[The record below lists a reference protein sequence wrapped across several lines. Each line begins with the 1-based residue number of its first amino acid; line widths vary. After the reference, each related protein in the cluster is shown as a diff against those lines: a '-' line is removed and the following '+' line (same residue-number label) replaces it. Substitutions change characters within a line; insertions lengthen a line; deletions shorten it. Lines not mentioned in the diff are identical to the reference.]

1 MGTTRIRK
9 GLNIPIAGEP
19 VQDSIQ
25 SGKAVRR
32 VAVLG
37 DDYIGMK
44 PTMEVKVG
52 DEVKIGQLLFT
63 DKKNPLVRYT
73 SPAAGKVVEIN
84 RGAKRAFKSLVIEV
98 AGNEEAVEFEKFAE
112 DKLTSLSREDV
123 IKHLITTGMWTTL
136 RVRPFSMVPDPAT
149 IPHALFV
156 TAMDTNPL
164 APSIQKI
171 IDGNE
176 KKYVNGLRVLSK
188 LTEGNVYI
196 AKAPETTLPDSGIAN
211 VKVEDFQGPHPAGNV
226 GTHMHF
232 LSPVSRTRVSWY
244 IGIQDVMA
252 VGSLFVNGTLDLKR
266 IVALAGP
273 AVTSPRLISTR
284 TGASLDE
291 LTDGELKDG
300 NNRIISGSV
309 LSGRTAS
316 ELVPYLGRFHQQI
329 TVLEEGTEKEFLG
342 WINPFIGKYSIL
354 NLVFSRL
361 SFGKKFDF
369 TTAVNGGKRAIVPI
383 GNYERVMPLDIIP
396 TYLLRALAVDD
407 VDDAEKLGAL
417 ELDEEDLALCTFV
430 CQSKLEYG
438 PMLRRNLTTIQK
450 EG

>member
-1 MGTTRIRK
+1 MTRIRK
-9 GLNIPIAGEP
+9 GLDLPIAGEP

-25 SGKAVRR
+25 DGKALRR

-52 DEVKIGQLLFT
+52 DDVKIGQLLFT
-63 DKKNPLVRYT
+63 DKKNPLIRHT
-73 SPAAGKVVEIN
+73 SPAAGKVVEVN
-84 RGAKRAFKSLVIEV
+84 RGAKRAFKSLVIEL
-98 AGNEEAVEFEKFAE
+98 AGKEEAIEFEKFDE
-112 DKLTSLSREDV
+112 DKLNSLTREDV
-123 IKHLITTGMWTTL
+123 VKHLVATGMWTSL
-136 RVRPFSMVPDPAT
+136 RMRPFSMVADPAGT
-149 IPHALFV
+149 AHAVFV

-164 APSIQKI
+164 APSVQKL

-176 KKYVNGLRVLSK
+176 KKLVNGLRVISK
-188 LTEGNVYI
+188 LTEGSVYV
-196 AKAPETTLPDSGIAN
+196 AKAPETKLPDSGVSN
-211 VKVEDFQGPHPAGNV
+211 VKVEDFQGPHPAGNA

-232 LSPVSRTRVSWY
+232 LAPVSRKRISWY
-244 IGIQDVMA
+244 IGIQDVIA
-252 VGSLFVNGTLDLKR
+252 IGSLFVNGTLDVKR
-266 IVALAGP
+266 VVSLAGP
-273 AVTSPRLISTR
+273 GVTSPRLLNTR
-284 TGASLDE
+284 IGASLTE
-291 LTDGELKDG
+291 LTAGELKDG
-300 NNRIISGSV
+300 NKRIISGSV
-309 LSGRTAS
+309 FSGRTAAD
-316 ELVPYLGRFHQQI
+316 LVPYLGRYHQQV

-342 WINPFIGKYSIL
+342 WINPFIGKFSIL

-438 PMLRRNLTTIQK
+438 PMLRKNLTTIQK